1 MHTTDA
7 RKGGESEQ
15 RLYALPAWPE
25 APYYTAR
32 ERAALALTDSITL
45 ISQTHVPDDVYAL
58 AATEFSESELA
69 QLISLIMTINAWNR
83 LAISTRTQ
91 PGT

>member
-1 MHTTDA
+1 
-7 RKGGESEQ
+7 
-15 RLYALPAWPE
+15 
-25 APYYTAR
+25 
-32 ERAALALTDSITL
+32 
-45 ISQTHVPDDVYAL
+45 VPDHVYAQ
-58 AATEFSESELA
+58 AAAEFSESELA